1 MYKTSFNFM
10 VVFIE
15 WDLSP
20 NPYEILNDYLKAQRI
35 HGSKHA
41 ELGKALNHGDVANEV
56 VALDVGPQR

>member
-1 MYKTSFNFM
+1 M

-20 NPYEILNDYLKAQRI
+20 PPYEMLNDYLKAQRI

-41 ELGKALNHGDVANEV
+41 ELGKALNHGVVANEV

>member
-1 MYKTSFNFM
+1 M

-20 NPYEILNDYLKAQRI
+20 PPYEMLNYYLKVQRI

-41 ELGKALNHGDVANEV
+41 ELGKALNHGVVANEV

>member
-20 NPYEILNDYLKAQRI
+20 PPYEMLNDYLKAQRI

-41 ELGKALNHGDVANEV
+41 ELGKALNHGVVANEV